1 MNYQPLFNLM
11 SEHGLT
17 LLEGEMDEII
27 SVVQEMIEENEK
39 KETIYPNPYH

>member
-1 MNYQPLFNLM
+1 MNYQPLFDLM

-27 SVVQEMIEENEK
+27 SVVKEMNEENK
-39 KETIYPNPYH
+39 KQETI